1 MKCVRVGIVGVG
13 MAGRY
18 HIECLRRVHGV
29 KVDVVGVTSRR
40 KESREAFAG
49 EYGVRAFDTVEALVE
64 QVDLLDVCSPPLAH
78 EANIVAAARAGK
90 HVVCE
95 KPLTGYFGPPGDKSF
110 RGNRAA
116 KEPMLAAVR
125 ESMARIR
132 EAVESA
138 GVMFGYAENFVYA
151 PAVQKEAEVIRKSG
165 AQVLR
170 MLGEESHS
178 GSHSPD
184 YGIWSRA
191 GGGSLVGKGC
201 HPLTALLYLKRVEGE
216 ARGGKPIRPAAV
228 SARTHELTRIPG
240 YRDAGFL
247 RTDYHDIEDYGW
259 MHVVFEDGTVGDV
272 VTGETTL
279 GGIYDYVEVFANNH
293 RARCRLNPVSMLD
306 AYNPKHEQ
314 MAGLYFVEKITTNEG
329 WMPTSANED
338 YTMGYQDEVQDFV
351 TCAVEGRRPI
361 CDLDLAI
368 DTMNVIYSA
377 YVSEER
383 GGAEVPVAAM

>member
-40 KESREAFAG
+40 QESREAFAA
-49 EYGVRAFDTVEALVE
+49 EYGVRAFDTVEALIE

-95 KPLTGYFGPPGDKSF
+95 KPLTGYFGPSGDKAF

-138 GVMFGYAENFVYA
+138 GVVFGYAENFVYA
-151 PAVQKEAEVIRKSG
+151 PAVQKEAEVIRESG

-184 YGIWSRA
+184 YGIWNRA

-201 HPLTALLYLKRVEGE
+201 HPLTAL
-216 ARGGKPIRPAAV
+216 
-228 SARTHELTRIPG
+228 
-240 YRDAGFL
+240 
-247 RTDYHDIEDYGW
+247 
-259 MHVVFEDGTVGDV
+259 
-272 VTGETTL
+272 
-279 GGIYDYVEVFANNH
+279 
-293 RARCRLNPVSMLD
+293 
-306 AYNPKHEQ
+306 
-314 MAGLYFVEKITTNEG
+314 
-329 WMPTSANED
+329 
-338 YTMGYQDEVQDFV
+338 
-351 TCAVEGRRPI
+351 
-361 CDLDLAI
+361 
-368 DTMNVIYSA
+368 
-377 YVSEER
+377 
-383 GGAEVPVAAM
+383 